1 MQAVATHSRAE
12 HPARIVAM
20 ALAFYAERQSNLAWP
35 SDETLV
41 GWAKVSRSQL
51 YRSLKSLEGAR
62 EIQRQ
67 PRVPGGPRRVY
78 LIDPMRASQLP
89 LFEANVPP
97 LAPSS
102 PQAERVTRE
111 NERSTRGR
119 GEGTTRT
126 VNPTPP
132 APQGGS
138 TGLTPSRQEQQPG
151 PTPLTA
157 PGQRVAPAR
166 RRRERRRRMAL
177 PSSVPCPLDSAA
189 VSAETDPAALHEA
202 WRALCGQLR
211 GHVRDWGEWEM
222 WTFGAHLHHAADALE
237 LALAPHAL
245 SRVEKRW
252 GALLEEV
259 AQRPVLYVPC
269 TAAGEGV
276 GG

>member
-1 MQAVATHSRAE
+1 MQAMAKYSQAE

-35 SDETLV
+35 SDEALV

-51 YRSLKSLEGAR
+51 YRALKSLEGAR

-89 LFEANVPP
+89 LFESNVPP

-102 PQAERVTRE
+102 PRVERVTRE

-132 APQGGS
+132 SPPRTGG
-138 TGLTPSRQEQQPG
+138 
-151 PTPLTA
+151 
-157 PGQRVAPAR
+157 
-166 RRRERRRRMAL
+166 ERRTY
-177 PSSVPCPLDSAA
+177 PLKAGTA
-189 VSAETDPAALHEA
+189 T
-202 WRALCGQLR
+202 R
-211 GHVRDWGEWEM
+211 
-222 WTFGAHLHHAADALE
+222 TN
-237 LALAPHAL
+237 APHSPWAACGT
-245 SRVEKRW
+245 
-252 GALLEEV
+252 GA
-259 AQRPVLYVPC
+259 
-269 TAAGEGV
+269 
-276 GG
+276 